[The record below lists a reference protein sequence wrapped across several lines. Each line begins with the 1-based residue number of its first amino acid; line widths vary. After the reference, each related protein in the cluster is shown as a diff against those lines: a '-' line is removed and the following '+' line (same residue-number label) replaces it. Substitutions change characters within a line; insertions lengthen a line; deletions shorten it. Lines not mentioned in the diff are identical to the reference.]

1 MRSIISLTGNA
12 GANVLNGGAG
22 ADKLIGGLGNDGYWV
37 DNAGDVV
44 TETSTLATEIDRVN
58 SSITYTL
65 TANVENLYLTG
76 TAAINGTGNAL
87 NNLLSGNAG
96 ANVLNGGAGADKL
109 IGGLGNDGYWVDN
122 AGDVVTE
129 TSTLA
134 TEIDRV
140 NSSITYTLT
149 ANVENLYLTGTAA
162 INGTGNALNNLL
174 SGNAGA
180 NVLNGGAGADK
191 LIGGLGNDG
200 YWVDNAGD
208 VVTETSTLATEI
220 DRVNSSITYTLT
232 ANVENLYLTGTA
244 AINGTGNALN
254 NILTGNAG
262 ANTLNG
268 GVGNDTLI
276 GGLGKDNLTGG
287 LGADQFKF
295 NAEAETGTTAATRD
309 IIADF
314 SHSQGDKIDLSAI
327 DANTAVAGNNTF
339 SAPTLGGTFS
349 GVFANPGELYFD
361 QTAHILYGNNDAD
374 SAADF
379 SIQLTGVNSL
389 VASDFVL

>member
-1 MRSIISLTGNA
+1 MENLYLTGTAAINGTGNALNNVLIGNA

-180 NVLNGGAGADK
+180 NVLNGGAGADNS
-191 LIGGLGNDG
+191 LAAWAMMVIG
-200 YWVDNAGD
+200 WI
-208 VVTETSTLATEI
+208 TRATWLLKHQPWQP
-220 DRVNSSITYTLT
+220 R
-232 ANVENLYLTGTA
+232 LTG
-244 AINGTGNALN
+244 
-254 NILTGNAG
+254 
-262 ANTLNG
+262 
-268 GVGNDTLI
+268 
-276 GGLGKDNLTGG
+276 
-287 LGADQFKF
+287 
-295 NAEAETGTTAATRD
+295 
-309 IIADF
+309 
-314 SHSQGDKIDLSAI
+314 
-327 DANTAVAGNNTF
+327 
-339 SAPTLGGTFS
+339 
-349 GVFANPGELYFD
+349 
-361 QTAHILYGNNDAD
+361 
-374 SAADF
+374 
-379 SIQLTGVNSL
+379 
-389 VASDFVL
+389 